1 MRMTTLEMKQYVYI
15 ILDIDLNKNYYIE
28 NNYTIHYK
36 YIKAI

>member
-1 MRMTTLEMKQYVYI
+1 MQMTTLEIKQYIYI
-15 ILDIDLNKNYYIE
+15 ILDIDLNKNYHIE